1 MPPLLA
7 VGGGLALA
15 GGGTAAAAG
24 GATISAGTAA
34 WILGG
39 ATVATGAYIY
49 RDEIADGVSNA
60 MSGAQ
65 TEATTQDQA
74 VPATR
79 TVTCARCAQNP
90 CAYLACGIPGST
102 YRGGAHGCMT
112 GTTETVGDGLDSH
125 HMPAN
130 SQSPLPTPVG
140 PAIQMDPVD
149 HRLTAS
155 YGGGVH
161 GPRYAVQRGLLARGQ
176 TYAAFMLD
184 AADARAVAT
193 AQGNPTKY
201 DGAIAQATAY
211 ASCLKR
217 FGIIQ

>member
-1 MPPLLA
+1 MPPLL
-7 VGGGLALA
+7 VGGLALA
-15 GGGTAAAAG
+15 GGGTAAAG
-24 GATISAGTAA
+24 TVTISAGTAA

-39 ATVATGAYIY
+39 ATVATGAYVY
-49 RDEIADGVSNA
+49 RDEIAESVSGV

-65 TEATTQDQA
+65 TKAAEEEQI

-79 TVTCARCAQNP
+79 TVTCARCAANP
-90 CAYLACGIPGST
+90 CALLACGVPGSK

-112 GTTETVGDGLDSH
+112 GTPETVGDGLDSH

-155 YGGGVH
+155 YGGGVN
-161 GPRYAVQRGLLARGQ
+161 GPRYAPQRGLLARGQ
-176 TYAAFMLD
+176 AYAAFLLD
-184 AADARAVAT
+184 VADARAVAS

-201 DGAIAQATAY
+201 DDAIEQATAY
-211 ASCLKR
+211 ATCLKANN
-217 FGIIQ
+217 IIQ

>member
-15 GGGTAAAAG
+15 GGGTAAAG

-34 WILGG
+34 WLLGG
-39 ATVATGAYIY
+39 AVVTTGAIVYGDDIVN
-49 RDEIADGVSNA
+49 GVSGA
-60 MSGAQ
+60 MSNAQ
-65 TEATTQDQA
+65 SEAQVQDQA

-112 GTTETVGDGLDSH
+112 GTPETLGDELDSH
-125 HMPAN
+125 HMPAD
-130 SQSPLPTPVG
+130 SKSPLPRPVG

-155 YGGGVH
+155 YGGGVN
-161 GPRYAVQRGLLARGQ
+161 GPGYALQNGFLARGQ
-176 TYAAFMLD
+176 TYSAFLADVLD
-184 AADARAVAT
+184 ARRVAT
-193 AQGNPTKY
+193 FQGDPTKY
-201 DGAIAQATAY
+201 DAAIAQATAY
-211 ASCLKR
+211 AECLKR
-217 FGIIQ
+217 NGIMK